1 MFYIA
6 ATLLFVLA
14 SVSIYA
20 LIISQKRPLIVFLL
34 TPVLLTSSIYA
45 GWAIYTLVGSPING
59 FPEGHVEILH
69 VEPARPHI
77 YFLALSLEEENP
89 SHPKYYRVDYTES
102 NRRTMM
108 ELQQRGERGL
118 STQGIFE
125 PKGGQTPGG
134 VKNEQ
139 QFILD
144 GQNGPMKIKAAKK
157 ATSQYVPI
165 SIREMQRAE
174 RRRELA
180 RETNPEVLR
189 DTGPHPE

>member
-6 ATLLFVLA
+6 VTLLFILA

-20 LIISQKRPLIVFLL
+20 LIISQKRPLLVFLL
-34 TPVLLTSSIYA
+34 TPLLLTSSIYA
-45 GWAIYTLVGSPING
+45 GWAIYTLLGSPIHG
-59 FPEGHVEILH
+59 FPDGQVEILH

-77 YFLALSLEEENP
+77 YFLALSLDEEKP
-89 SHPKYYRVDYTES
+89 GHPKYHRVDYTEN
-102 NRRTMM
+102 NRKTMM
-108 ELQQRGERGL
+108 ELQQRGERGM
-118 STQGIFE
+118 STQGRFE
-125 PKGGQTPGG
+125 PKAGQTPGG
-134 VKNEQ
+134 VENEQ

-144 GQNGPMKIKAAKK
+144 GNVGPMKITAVKK
-157 ATSQYVPI
+157 PDNKFVPI